1 MDLTKDLAPASGA
14 GRKEWTGAQREA
26 IETRDKTLLVSAA
39 AGSGKTT
46 TLTERVIRSLTDP
59 LNPCD
64 VSRLVIVTFT
74 VAAAN
79 DLKAK
84 LSAALNDAIRER
96 PGDRRLPEQLLLL
109 PDADIGT
116 IDSFCRRLVTEF
128 SDRAGL
134 SPSYRVADPAEEK
147 HLLRSVLSPYI
158 DRLFAGE
165 EPSVA
170 TADEFCDFVSHLVES
185 RNQDDLSEIV
195 LTVHEQVENVPEGAN
210 KLGVF
215 AGYIEEACNRP
226 PEETVFGSVL
236 LRRLAERCRDA
247 VLPAEECL
255 SDLAGEPDSV
265 REALAPPLS
274 YALSAARELSAPGVT
289 YDAARALVLE
299 LGTKDSSPLNAN
311 YRKKFVKEA
320 DPDFLNRAK
329 TFLVSLRDDMEATFL
344 PLFSATS
351 EEWQAEARVHAP
363 ISALL
368 ARLIRRFG
376 ELVAE
381 EKRKR
386 NVASFADVERAAL
399 RVLVAPDGTKTDIA
413 RDVSSRYDAVFVD
426 EYQDVNPIQHAIF
439 EAISNERNRFLVG
452 DVKQS
457 IYSFRRADPSVF
469 IRLKR
474 EFPALEDAGASPAA
488 TIFLS
493 DNFRCDKPVIDFVN
507 GVFDALFGAAGDSIG
522 YLPADRLGFAKNPAS
537 CLPTPVKPVVRMFKK
552 AEPDANGT
560 LPPDDEECAWVADEI
575 VRLTKTGRRP
585 DGSPIKPEDVA
596 ILLRVAD
603 GKAAAFRAALVRRGI
618 PASVETNENFFDSP
632 EIRLALCLLNAV
644 DNPRRDVPLVG
655 LLRSPLYDFSP
666 DLLVRIRREGSIP
679 DEPFYDA
686 LVEYRENHPDFA
698 PAARFLDQLAAFRRA
713 AEGMPVDRLILK
725 LFTETGLFPIGGAA
739 NRAGR
744 EKLLLFYQYARAFEA
759 TSFRGLYRFIA
770 YLNDLE
776 TDGQKLSLQPPAN
789 AAGVRIMTIHHS
801 KGLEFPVVFVSR
813 ALNGK
818 GGRSALTQDGNVSY
832 NPLFGLTSKVHDE
845 TGLARIDTP
854 FRQISDYES
863 AILGRE
869 EELRVLYVALTR
881 ARERLYVTGLLP
893 GRSTVK
899 NKRAR
904 NRNALPLSRT
914 EVLREKTFFDWIV
927 RALGEETPLAEIVF
941 PPSEDEEAAVPAP
954 AGASASGE
962 AAPAVI
968 LDENGNV
975 LSDEEAEKI
984 LTERFSFRYAFPWL
998 RTVPGKL
1005 SVSVLSPVVLDGA
1018 DDGATVYKP
1027 RKAENDVPLP
1037 RFLSGERRTADP
1049 ALRGTATHEFL
1060 QFCDLASVRENGAEA
1075 ELNRLIDRGFL
1086 AKEARELV
1094 NLAEL
1099 ERFRGTSLVD
1109 EMLSA
1114 AFLRRELRFNM
1125 MLPASSF
1132 TTDAERAEKLK
1143 NHPILVQGV
1152 MDCVYETEDGKLVL
1166 LDYKT
1171 DRLPGGVNA
1180 SEDAVAAFTDRH
1192 RDQLRYYSIAV
1203 ERIFGRAPDRILLYP
1218 LCLGRP
1224 VPVTL

>member
-1 MDLTKDLAPASGA
+1 MEQNATTIQE
-14 GRKEWTGAQREA
+14 RTWTAAQSAA
-26 IETRDKTLLVSAA
+26 IETRGKTLLVSAA

-46 TLTERVIRSLTDP
+46 TLTERVIRLLTDP
-59 LNPCD
+59 TDPHD
-64 VSRLVIVTFT
+64 VSRMVIVTFT

-79 DLKAK
+79 DLRAK
-84 LSAALNDAIRER
+84 LTAALNDAIRER

-116 IDSFCRRLVTEF
+116 IDSFCRRLVAEF
-128 SDRAGL
+128 SDCAGL
-134 SPSYRVADPAEEK
+134 SPNYRVCDPAEEK
-147 HLLRSVLSPYI
+147 HLLRSVLTPFI

-165 EPSVA
+165 EPTVA

-185 RNQDDLSEIV
+185 RNQEDLSEIV
-195 LTVHEQVENVPEGAN
+195 LAVLEQVETVPEGAD
-210 KLGVF
+210 KLDVF
-215 AGYIEEACNRP
+215 TGFIEDACNRP
-226 PEETVFGSVL
+226 PERTVFGAAL
-236 LRRLAERCRDA
+236 LRRLAEYCFDLFPCA
-247 VLPAEECL
+247 KEAL

-265 REALAPPLS
+265 REELDAPLS
-274 YALSAARELSAPGVT
+274 RAVAALSELSSDGLT
-289 YDAARALVLE
+289 YDAARSVVFE
-299 LGTKDSSPLNAN
+299 LADADASPLKAN
-311 YRKKFVKEA
+311 YRKKFAKEA
-320 DPDFLNRAK
+320 DPEFLRRAK
-329 TFLVSLRDDMEATFL
+329 TLLNTLRDDMDSDFS
-344 PLFSATS
+344 PLFCASSADWR
-351 EEWQAEARVHAP
+351 EEARIHAP
-363 ISALL
+363 LSVLL
-368 ARLIRRFG
+368 SRLIHRFAD
-376 ELVAE
+376 LVAQ

-399 RVLVAPDGTKTDIA
+399 RVLIAPDGSTTDVA
-413 RDVSSRYDAVFVD
+413 REVASRYDAVFVD
-426 EYQDVNPIQHAIF
+426 EYQDVNPIQHAVF
-439 EAISNERNRFLVG
+439 EAISGERNRFLVG

-457 IYSFRRADPSVF
+457 IYSFRRAEPSIF
-469 IRLKR
+469 IALKR
-474 EFPALEDAGASPAA
+474 DYPPLGKEGSGPAA

-493 DNFRCDKPVIDFVN
+493 ENFRCDRPVIDFVN
-507 GVFDALFGAAGDSIG
+507 GVFGALFGAAGESIG
-522 YLPADRLGFAKNPAS
+522 YADADRLVFAKAAAACN
-537 CLPTPVKPVVRMFKK
+537 PTPVLPLVRMFKK
-552 AEPDANGT
+552 AVQEEGAP

-575 VRLTKTGRRP
+575 LRLTKTETRP
-585 DGSPIKPEDVA
+585 DGSLIKPEDVA

-603 GKAAAFRAALVRRGI
+603 GKAAAFRSALVRRGI

-666 DLLVRIRREGSIP
+666 DLLVAIRREASIA

-686 LVEYRENHPDFA
+686 LVEYCDVHPDFA
-698 PAARFLDQLAAFRRA
+698 PGVRFLSQLAAFRRA

-813 ALNGK
+813 ALNGAA
-818 GGRSALTQDGNVSY
+818 GRRTMTQDGNVSFS
-832 NPLFGLTSKVHDE
+832 PRFGLTSKVHDE

-854 FRQISDYES
+854 FRRIADYEA
-863 AILGRE
+863 AILERE
-869 EELRVLYVALTR
+869 EEMRVLYVALTR

-893 GRSTVK
+893 GRATVK
-899 NKRAR
+899 NKLAR
-904 NRNALPLSRT
+904 LDGALPLSRT
-914 EVLREKTFFDWIV
+914 EVLREKSFLDWIL
-927 RALGEETPLAEIVF
+927 RAVGRDTPLAQVIL
-941 PPSEDEEAAVPAP
+941 PPSEDEEQPEPVRAADSSAP
-954 AGASASGE
+954 QKEASA
-962 AAPAVI
+962 I
-968 LDENGNV
+968 LSDDGSI
-975 LSDEEAEKI
+975 LSDEEVERI
-984 LTERFSFRYAFPWL
+984 LSERFAFRYAFPWL

-1018 DDGATVYKP
+1018 DDETAVLSP
-1027 RKAENDVPLP
+1027 RKKREVPDLP
-1037 RFLSGERRTADP
+1037 RFLSGKKESDDP

-1060 QFCDLASVRENGAEA
+1060 QFCDLSFLRENGVEA
-1075 ELNRLIDRGFL
+1075 ELNRLIDRGFM
-1086 AKEARELV
+1086 AKESRALV

-1099 ERFRGTSLVD
+1099 EAFRATPLAD

-1114 AFLRRELRFNM
+1114 AWMRRELRFNM
-1125 MLPASSF
+1125 MMPASCF
-1132 TTDAERAEKLK
+1132 TEDAARAERLQ
-1143 NHPILVQGV
+1143 NVPILVQGV
-1152 MDCVYETEDGKLVL
+1152 MDCVFTSAEGELVL

-1171 DRLPGGVNA
+1171 DRLRGGANA
-1180 SEDAVAAFTDRH
+1180 SESVLAEFTDRH
-1192 RDQLRYYSIAV
+1192 RDQLRYYSIAL
-1203 ERIFGRAPDRILLYP
+1203 ERILGKKPDRILLYP

-1224 VPVTL
+1224 IPVTL

>member
-1 MDLTKDLAPASGA
+1 MERNAASPAAVGA
-14 GRKEWTGAQREA
+14 GQKTWTAAQRAA

-46 TLTERVIRSLTDP
+46 TLTERVIRLLTDP
-59 LNPCD
+59 THPYD

-84 LSAALNDAIRER
+84 LTAALSDAIRER

-128 SDRAGL
+128 SDCAGL
-134 SPSYRVADPAEEK
+134 SPSYRVCDPAEEK
-147 HLLRSVLSPYI
+147 HLLRSVLNPFL

-165 EPSVA
+165 EPAVS

-185 RNQDDLSEIV
+185 RNQEDLAEIV
-195 LTVHEQVENVPEGAN
+195 LTVLEQVENVPEGAD
-210 KLGVF
+210 KLDVF
-215 AGYIEEACNRP
+215 TGYVKDACDRP
-226 PEETVFGSVL
+226 PENTVFGAAL
-236 LRRLAERCRDA
+236 LSRLAERCRDA
-247 VLPAEECL
+247 ASLAEACL
-255 SDLAGEPDSV
+255 SDLAGEPDAV
-265 REALAPPLS
+265 QEELKPPLLR
-274 YALSAARELSAPGVT
+274 ALCAARELSAPSAT
-289 YDAARALVLE
+289 YDAARAVVFE
-299 LGTKDSSPLNAN
+299 LGDKETSPLKAN

-329 TFLVSLRDDMEATFL
+329 TFLNTLRDDMESTYV
-344 PLFSATS
+344 PLFRASSDDWRT
-351 EEWQAEARVHAP
+351 EARLHAP
-363 ISALL
+363 LSALL
-368 ARLIRRFG
+368 SRLIHRFSD
-376 ELVAE
+376 LVAA

-399 RVLVAPDGTKTDIA
+399 RVLVAPDGTKTDVA
-413 RDVSSRYDAVFVD
+413 REVASRYDAVFVD
-426 EYQDVNPIQHAIF
+426 EYQDVNPIQHAVF
-439 EAISNERNRFLVG
+439 EAISGERNRFLVG

-457 IYSFRRADPSVF
+457 VYSFRRAEPSIF
-469 IRLKR
+469 IGLKR
-474 EFPALEDAGASPAA
+474 DYPPLDKAGDGPFA
-488 TIFLS
+488 TVFLS

-522 YLPADRLGFAKNPAS
+522 YLFADRLGFSKSPAA
-537 CLPTPVKPVVRMFKK
+537 CNPTPVLPVVRMFKK
-552 AEPDANGT
+552 AGPDENGT
-560 LPPDDEECAWVADEI
+560 FPPDDEECAWVADEI

-603 GKAAAFRAALVRRGI
+603 GKAAAFRAALIRRGI

-666 DLLVRIRREGSIP
+666 DLLVRIRRETSP
-679 DEPFYDA
+679 ADQPFYDA
-686 LVEYRENHPDFA
+686 LIGYCDSHPDFT
-698 PAARFLDQLAAFRRA
+698 PGARFLRQLAAFRRA

-739 NRAGR
+739 SRAGR

-776 TDGQKLSLQPPAN
+776 ADGQKLSLQPPAN
-789 AAGVRIMTIHHS
+789 ASGVRIMTIHHS

-818 GGRSALTQDGNVSY
+818 GGRNALTQDGNVSY
-832 NPLFGLTSKVHDE
+832 SPLFGLVSKVHDE

-854 FRQISDYES
+854 FRRVAENEA
-863 AILGRE
+863 AILDRE

-893 GRSTVK
+893 GRATVK
-899 NKRAR
+899 NKLAHYRG
-904 NRNALPLSRT
+904 ALPLSRS
-914 EVLREKTFFDWIV
+914 EVLGEKTFFDWIV
-927 RALGEETPLAEIVF
+927 RAVGESTPLAEIVF
-941 PPSEDEEAAVPAP
+941 PPSEDEA
-954 AGASASGE
+954 
-962 AAPAVI
+962 AAPSDAAEPPLPAKTEDAAI
-968 LDENGNV
+968 RGADGTI
-975 LSDEEAEKI
+975 LSDEEVERI
-984 LTERFSFRYAFPWL
+984 LTERFSFRYAFPYL
-998 RTVPGKL
+998 GTVPGKL
-1005 SVSVLSPVVLDGA
+1005 SVSVLSPAVLDGA
-1018 DDGATVYKP
+1018 DDQTAVFAP
-1027 RKAENDVPLP
+1027 RKTREEPALP
-1037 RFLSGERRTADP
+1037 RFLSGKCKYDDP

-1060 QFCDLASVRENGAEA
+1060 QFCDLSLVQKNGAEA

-1086 AKEARELV
+1086 TKEARELV

-1099 ERFRGTSLVD
+1099 DLLRSSPLME
-1109 EMLSA
+1109 EMLGA
-1114 AFLRRELRFNM
+1114 TWMRRELRFNM

-1132 TTDAERAEKLK
+1132 SEDPERAEKLK
-1143 NHPILVQGV
+1143 NLPILVQGV
-1152 MDCVYETEDGKLVL
+1152 MDCVFYTGEGELVL

-1171 DRLPGGVNA
+1171 DRLAGGVNA
-1180 SEDAVAAFTDRH
+1180 SEDTVAEFADRH
-1192 RDQLRYYSIAV
+1192 RDQLRYYSLAV
-1203 ERIFGRAPDRILLYP
+1203 ERILGRAPDRVLLYP

-1224 VPVTL
+1224 IPVAL

>member
-1 MDLTKDLAPASGA
+1 MEQNATIQERS
-14 GRKEWTGAQREA
+14 WTAAQTAA
-26 IETRDKTLLVSAA
+26 IETRGKTLLVSAA

-46 TLTERVIRSLTDP
+46 TLTERVIRLLTDP
-59 LNPCD
+59 TDPHD
-64 VSRLVIVTFT
+64 VSRMVIVTFT

-79 DLKAK
+79 DLRAK
-84 LSAALNDAIRER
+84 LTAALNDAIRER

-128 SDRAGL
+128 SDCAGL
-134 SPSYRVADPAEEK
+134 SPNYRVCDPAEEK
-147 HLLRSVLSPYI
+147 HLLRSVLTPFI

-165 EPSVA
+165 EPTVA

-185 RNQDDLSEIV
+185 RNQEDLSEIV
-195 LTVHEQVENVPEGAN
+195 LTVLEQVENVPEGAD
-210 KLGVF
+210 KLDVF
-215 AGYIEEACNRP
+215 TGYIEDACNRP
-226 PEETVFGSVL
+226 PEETVFGTAL
-236 LRRLAERCRDA
+236 LRRLSERCRDL
-247 VLPAEECL
+247 LPSAEECL

-265 REALAPPLS
+265 REELSAPLS
-274 YALSAARELSAPGVT
+274 RAVSALRELSASGVT
-289 YDAARALVLE
+289 YDAARSVVFE
-299 LGTKDSSPLNAN
+299 LGDKDASPLKAN

-320 DPDFLNRAK
+320 EPDFLLRAK
-329 TFLVSLRDDMEATFL
+329 ILLNTLRDDMESGFS
-344 PLFSATS
+344 PLFRASS
-351 EEWQAEARVHAP
+351 FDWRKEARIHAP
-363 ISALL
+363 LSALL
-368 ARLIRRFG
+368 SRLIHRFAD
-376 ELVAE
+376 LVAG
-381 EKRKR
+381 EKRRR

-399 RVLVAPDGTKTDIA
+399 RVLVSPDGSKTDVA
-413 RDVSSRYDAVFVD
+413 REVASRYDAVFVD
-426 EYQDVNPIQHAIF
+426 EYQDVNPIQHAVF

-457 IYSFRRADPSVF
+457 IYSFRRAEPSIF
-469 IRLKR
+469 IALKR
-474 EFPALEDAGASPAA
+474 DYPPLGKEGDGSSA

-493 DNFRCDKPVIDFVN
+493 ENFRCDKPVIDFVN
-507 GVFDALFGAAGDSIG
+507 GVFGALFGAAGESIG
-522 YLPADRLGFAKNPAS
+522 YADGDNLVFAKAAAACNPA
-537 CLPTPVKPVVRMFKK
+537 PVLPVVRMFKK
-552 AEPDANGT
+552 AVRDEAAPP
-560 LPPDDEECAWVADEI
+560 PPDDEECAWVADEI
-575 VRLTKTGRRP
+575 LRLTKTETRP

-596 ILLRVAD
+596 ILLRAAD
-603 GKAAAFRAALVRRGI
+603 GKAAAFRSALVRRGI

-666 DLLVRIRREGSIP
+666 DLLVAIRREASLS

-686 LVEYRENHPDFA
+686 LVEYCDRHPDFA
-698 PAARFLDQLAAFRRA
+698 PGARFLSQLAAFRRA

-776 TDGQKLSLQPPAN
+776 TDGQKLSLQPPSN

-813 ALNGK
+813 ALNPT
-818 GGRSALTQDGNVSY
+818 GGRNAMTRDGNVSY
-832 NPLFGLTSKVHDE
+832 SPRFGLTSKVHDE

-854 FRQISDYES
+854 FRRISEHET
-863 AILGRE
+863 AILERE
-869 EELRVLYVALTR
+869 EEMRVLYVALTR

-893 GRSTVK
+893 GRATVK
-899 NKRAR
+899 NKLAR
-904 NRNALPLSRT
+904 LDGALPLSRT
-914 EVLREKTFFDWIV
+914 EVLREKTFFDWIL
-927 RALGEETPLAEIVF
+927 RAVGRDTPLAQVIL
-941 PPSEDEEAAVPAP
+941 PPPEDEEQPETVPPTEFP
-954 AGASASGE
+954 AQPEKDSAIRDADGR
-962 AAPAVI
+962 I
-968 LDENGNV
+968 LT
-975 LSDEEAEKI
+975 DEEVERI

-1018 DDGATVYKP
+1018 DDGATPLSP
-1027 RKAENDVPLP
+1027 RKKREEPDLP
-1037 RFLSGERRTADP
+1037 RFLSGKTDADDP

-1060 QFCDLASVRENGAEA
+1060 QFCDLALLKRNGAEA
-1075 ELNRLIDRGFL
+1075 ELNRLIDRGFM
-1086 AKEARELV
+1086 AKESRNLV

-1099 ERFRGTSLVD
+1099 EAFRASPLAD
-1109 EMLSA
+1109 EMLA
-1114 AFLRRELRFNM
+1114 ATRMRRELRFNM
-1125 MLPASSF
+1125 MMPASCF
-1132 TTDAERAEKLK
+1132 TEDEARAEQLK
-1143 NHPILVQGV
+1143 NVPILVQGV
-1152 MDCVYETEDGKLVL
+1152 MDCVFTSAGGELVL

-1171 DRLPGGVNA
+1171 DRLRGGANA
-1180 SEDAVAAFTDRH
+1180 PESVLSEFTDRH
-1192 RDQLRYYSIAV
+1192 RDQLRYYSIAL
-1203 ERIFGRAPDRILLYP
+1203 ERILGKKPDRILLYP

-1224 VPVTL
+1224 IPVTL

>member
-1 MDLTKDLAPASGA
+1 MEQNATTQE
-14 GRKEWTGAQREA
+14 RKWTAAQTAA
-26 IETRDKTLLVSAA
+26 IETRGKTLLVSAA

-46 TLTERVIRSLTDP
+46 TLTERVIRLLTDP
-59 LNPCD
+59 TDPHD
-64 VSRLVIVTFT
+64 VSRMVIVTFT

-79 DLKAK
+79 DLRAK
-84 LSAALNDAIRER
+84 LTAALNDAIRER

-116 IDSFCRRLVTEF
+116 IDSFCRRLVAEF
-128 SDRAGL
+128 SDCAGL
-134 SPSYRVADPAEEK
+134 SPNYRVCDPAEEK
-147 HLLRSVLSPYI
+147 HLLRSVLTPYI

-165 EPSVA
+165 EPTVA
-170 TADEFCDFVSHLVES
+170 SADEFCDFVSHLVES
-185 RNQDDLSEIV
+185 RNQEDLAEIV
-195 LTVHEQVENVPEGAN
+195 LTVLEQVENVPEGAD
-210 KLGVF
+210 KLDVF
-215 AGYIEEACNRP
+215 TGYIEDACNRP
-226 PEETVFGSVL
+226 PEKTVFGAAL
-236 LRRLAERCRDA
+236 LRRLAEYCRDL
-247 VLPAEECL
+247 LPTAEESL

-265 REALAPPLS
+265 RE
-274 YALSAARELSAPGVT
+274 ELSAPLSRAVSALSELSASGVT
-289 YDAARALVLE
+289 YDAARAVVFE
-299 LGTKDSSPLNAN
+299 LAGDASPLKAN

-320 DPDFLNRAK
+320 DPDFLCRAK
-329 TFLVSLRDDMEATFL
+329 TLLNTIRDDMESDFS
-344 PLFSATS
+344 PLFCASS
-351 EEWQAEARVHAP
+351 SDWREEALVHAP
-363 ISALL
+363 LSALL
-368 ARLIRRFG
+368 SRLIHRFAD
-376 ELVAE
+376 LVAQ

-399 RVLVAPDGTKTDIA
+399 RVLVAPDGSKTDVA
-413 RDVSSRYDAVFVD
+413 REVASRYDAVFVD
-426 EYQDVNPIQHAIF
+426 EYQDVNPIQHAVF
-439 EAISNERNRFLVG
+439 EAISGERNRFLVG

-457 IYSFRRADPSVF
+457 IYSFRRAEPSIF
-469 IRLKR
+469 IALKR
-474 EFPALEDAGASPAA
+474 DYPPLDRAGDGDAA

-493 DNFRCDKPVIDFVN
+493 ENFRCDKPVIDFVN
-507 GVFDALFGAAGDSIG
+507 GVFGALFGAAGESIG
-522 YLPADRLGFAKNPAS
+522 YADGDNLVFAKAAAACS
-537 CLPTPVKPVVRMFKK
+537 PTPVLPVVRMFKK
-552 AEPDANGT
+552 AAQGEETPP
-560 LPPDDEECAWVADEI
+560 PPDDEECAWVADEI
-575 VRLTKTGRRP
+575 LRLTKTETRA

-603 GKAAAFRAALVRRGI
+603 GKAAAFRSALVRRGI

-666 DLLVRIRREGSIP
+666 DLLVAIRREASLA

-686 LVEYRENHPDFA
+686 LLEYCGKHPDFA
-698 PAARFLDQLAAFRRA
+698 PGARFLSQLAAFRRA

-813 ALNGK
+813 ALNGS
-818 GGRSALTQDGNVSY
+818 GGRNAMTRDGNVSY
-832 NPLFGLTSKVHDE
+832 SPRFGLTSKVHDE

-854 FRQISDYES
+854 FRRIADHET
-863 AILGRE
+863 AILERE
-869 EELRVLYVALTR
+869 EEMRVLYVALTR

-893 GRSTVK
+893 GRATVK
-899 NKRAR
+899 NKIAHLDG
-904 NRNALPLSRT
+904 ALPLSRT
-914 EVLREKTFFDWIV
+914 EVLREKSFFDWIL
-927 RALGEETPLAEIVF
+927 RAVGRDTPLAQVIL
-941 PPSEDEEAAVPAP
+941 PPPEDEEQPGSVPETASPAP
-954 AGASASGE
+954 E
-962 AAPAVI
+962 KPIPAI
-968 LDENGNV
+968 LSDDGTV
-975 LSDEEAEKI
+975 LSDEEVERI
-984 LTERFSFRYAFPWL
+984 LSERFAFRYAFPWL

-1018 DDGATVYKP
+1018 DDGATILSP
-1027 RKAENDVPLP
+1027 RKKREEPDLP
-1037 RFLSGERRTADP
+1037 RFLSGKKESDDP

-1060 QFCDLASVRENGAEA
+1060 QFCDLALLKQNGAEA
-1075 ELNRLIDRGFL
+1075 ELNRLIDRGFM
-1086 AKEARELV
+1086 AKESRELV

-1099 ERFRGTSLVD
+1099 EAFRATTLAD

-1114 AFLRRELRFNM
+1114 TWMRRELRFNM
-1125 MLPASSF
+1125 MMPASSF
-1132 TTDAERAEKLK
+1132 TEDAARAEQLK
-1143 NHPILVQGV
+1143 NVPILVQGV
-1152 MDCVYETEDGKLVL
+1152 MDCVFTSQDGELVL

-1171 DRLPGGVNA
+1171 DRLRGGANA
-1180 SEDAVAAFTDRH
+1180 PESVLADFTERH
-1192 RDQLRYYSIAV
+1192 RDQLRYYSIAL
-1203 ERIFGRAPDRILLYP
+1203 ERILGKKPDRILLYP

-1224 VPVTL
+1224 IPVTL